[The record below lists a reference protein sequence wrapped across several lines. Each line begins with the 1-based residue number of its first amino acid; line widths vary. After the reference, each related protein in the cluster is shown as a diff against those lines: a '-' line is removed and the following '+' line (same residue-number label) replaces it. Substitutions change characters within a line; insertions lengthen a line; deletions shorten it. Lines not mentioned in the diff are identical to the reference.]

1 MDCLLG
7 NMYWKDLWICG
18 KHFLESDCLNLDEN
32 VGIWSLPGLVLFVQL
47 RMLKARNPIN
57 IFYHFFV
64 SWKVGTNSSEIQ
76 QTMELLTTSIKV
88 FFCTSSI
95 CELMDF
101 GRFRSEM
108 CAKHQVMYCISF
120 ALKADG
126 VSGLWGQE
134 LLFMAMSLDCVDFVE
149 SNSTNLY
156 LMPERSWLKM
166 KLLKLLHLSGGWFL
180 GFTCSETFGFRRGLG
195 WRSAYGPLDTTHA
208 RWGFPGKNGWTHF
221 W

>member
-1 MDCLLG
+1 M
-7 NMYWKDLWICG
+7 DLWEA
-18 KHFLESDCLNLDEN
+18 FPWVRLLE
-32 VGIWSLPGLVLFVQL
+32 PGWKPWY
-47 RMLKARNPIN
+47 LKLARAGPLCTAEDAEGTKPNQ
-57 IFYHFFV
+57 HFFV
-64 SWKVGTNSSEIQ
+64 SWKVGTNSSEIR

-108 CAKHQVMYCISF
+108 CAKHQVMYCISLHWKQM
-120 ALKADG
+120 AWW